1 MRRRRPFLNRDFQLL
16 WIGET
21 LSDIGS
27 QSSAI
32 AYPLLVLALSGSP
45 TQAGIVGLAKWLP
58 VALCSMPAG
67 VLADRFNRKHLMI
80 FCDAVRLLGALSIV
94 LALLFGRPSFAQIIV
109 VSFVEGGLFA
119 TAHIAERGALAQVV
133 LREQLQQAVALN
145 EGRSYAAALIGPS
158 LGGLLFSIARA
169 VPFITDAASYL
180 CSSVAVAATHSD
192 FQVRS
197 DAPRRPWREVRGE
210 LLEGLH
216 WYREQP
222 FYRTTSL
229 LFAAGNPM
237 FLAIFLL
244 ILLLARAHHATASEI
259 GVMFTI
265 SSAGGLIGALLVGPL
280 SRRLSPRELLMGG
293 PWLALAVLLLL
304 LLVHNA
310 LLIGAIA
317 ACAEFMAP
325 AVNAVVAG
333 SRIAAVPDQLQGRIQ
348 AIATTSSMSL
358 TWFGPLAVGFLF
370 DRLGASGTTLAVAGW
385 ALGLALAATA
395 APSIR
400 HHAPGR
406 EPVVAKASTDDLARD
421 LAHDL

>member
-1 MRRRRPFLNRDFQLL
+1 MRERRLLLNRDFQLL

-27 QSSAI
+27 QSAAI

-45 TQAGIVGLAKWLP
+45 TQAGVVGLAKWLP
-58 VALCSMPAG
+58 VALFSLPAG

-80 FCDAVRLLGALSIV
+80 FCDVVRLLGALSIV
-94 LALLFGRPSFAQIIV
+94 LALALGRPTFLQILA

-133 LREQLQQAVALN
+133 EREQLQDAVARN
-145 EGRSYAAALIGPS
+145 EGRAYAAALIGPS

-169 VPFITDAASYL
+169 VPFIADAASYL
-180 CSSVAVAATHSD
+180 CSTAAVAATRTD

-197 DAPRRPWREVRGE
+197 VQPRRPWSEVRGE

-222 FYRTTSL
+222 FYRTTSI

-237 FLAIFLL
+237 FVACYLL
-244 ILLLARAHHATASEI
+244 ILLLARQHHATPAEI

-280 SRRLSPRELLMGG
+280 TRRFSSRALLIGG
-293 PWLALAVLLLL
+293 PWLAVAVLLLL
-304 LLVHNA
+304 LVVHNA
-310 LLIGAIA
+310 LLMGVIA
-317 ACAEFMAP
+317 ACAEFLAP

-333 SRIAAVPDQLQGRIQ
+333 SRIAVAPDELQGRIQ

-370 DRLGASGTTLAVAGW
+370 DRIGSSSTTLAVAAWG
-385 ALGLALAATA
+385 LGLALAATA

-400 HHAPGR
+400 HHLPGVAPI
-406 EPVVAKASTDDLARD
+406 PAQDL
-421 LAHDL
+421 